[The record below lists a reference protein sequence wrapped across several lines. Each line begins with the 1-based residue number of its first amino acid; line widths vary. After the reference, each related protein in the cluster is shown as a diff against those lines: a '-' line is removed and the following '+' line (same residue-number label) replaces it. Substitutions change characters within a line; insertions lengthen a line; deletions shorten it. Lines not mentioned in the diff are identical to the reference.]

1 MESYVAVHRD
11 AHGTERELTDHA
23 EVLRAVQEP
32 DGLTWIHFA
41 GVTPEGVRIMEED
54 FGLHPLAIEDSVNE
68 GYQRPKV
75 DEYDNCTFLLVHG
88 IDYQATR
95 NVVTTTEL
103 NLFLGDRWVISST
116 IVDMPAVVHL
126 LTEARTG
133 RMPLP
138 ETPAVL
144 VYTLVDAIVDNIL
157 PVVDRMEDVTTLI
170 EEEVLANPNPALLD
184 HLVNLKRSV
193 MRLNRMS
200 GPQAHLVGQIAQGTY
215 PRLADTAVLFRDI
228 HDHQVWVGEQI
239 ADLRERANHA
249 VDMYHSALSI
259 KQNETMRVLSIV
271 ASIFLPLTLLAGIY
285 GMNFD
290 YMPELGWEYGYFVVV
305 GFMVVVVL
313 AGTYV
318 LFGHQLLGWGRDRI
332 GNLVSFTLEPP
343 VVSEA
348 IREASRLRARVLRG
362 RIPLPRPPRRE
373 GARDSTRDGIRDGD
387 VTK

>member
-11 AHGTERELTDHA
+11 TLGVPRELTDHA
-23 EVLRAVQEP
+23 DVLRAMHAA
-32 DGLTWIHFA
+32 DGLTWVHFA
-41 GVTPEGVRIMEED
+41 GVTQEGARLMEED
-54 FGLHPLAIEDSVNE
+54 FGLHPLAVEDSVNE

-103 NLFLGDRWVISST
+103 NLFLGDHWVISST
-116 IVDMPAVVHL
+116 LVDMPAVVHL
-126 LTEARTG
+126 LTEARSG

-138 ETPAVL
+138 ESPAVL
-144 VYTLVDAIVDNIL
+144 AYTLIDAIVDNIV
-157 PVVDRMEDVTTLI
+157 PVIDRMEDVTTLI

-200 GPQAHLVGQIAQGTY
+200 GPQAHLVGQIAHGAY

-228 HDHQVWVGEQI
+228 HDHQLWVGEQI

-285 GMNFD
+285 GMNFEH
-290 YMPELGWEYGYFVVV
+290 MPELGWEYGYFVVI
-305 GFMVVVVL
+305 GFMAFVVVG
-313 AGTYV
+313 GTYAI
-318 LFGHQLLGWGRDRI
+318 FGHQLLGWGRDRI
-332 GNLVSFTLEPP
+332 GSLVSFTLEPP

-348 IREASRLRARVLRG
+348 IREASRLRARVLRT
-362 RIPLPRPPRRE
+362 RSPLSRPARHD
-373 GARDSTRDGIRDGD
+373 GARNGD
-387 VTK
+387 ASE